1 MQDGISRVSGQGTVM
16 PRTRATFT
24 RSTHLACSEGVRP
37 IEEDLAALIQAAC
50 QLLENPALGAS
61 AGGPFH
67 RYLHVVQSIQRRG
80 EIEVLISTRV
90 PVIGSRMVIGNP
102 PA

>member
-1 MQDGISRVSGQGTVM
+1 MS
-16 PRTRATFT
+16 RTRATLT
-24 RSTHLACSEGVRP
+24 RSAHLACSEGVRS
-37 IEEDLAALIQAAC
+37 IEEGLAALIQAAC
-50 QLLENPALGAS
+50 QLFKDPALGAS

-67 RYLHVVQSIQRRG
+67 HYLHVVQSIQRRG